1 MPLALLVSAQRQL
14 RVMGTDIVR
23 TPGTL
28 AGPYGDL
35 ETPVE
40 PDGDAR
46 VSEDTRRLRERIA
59 NTSKAVLHSL
69 DELVGAVIGKRLEQ
83 VNEGLPVR
91 ARKPAVKRASP
102 AENQAV
108 IPDREQGNSWRY
120 LVLSVL

>member
-1 MPLALLVSAQRQL
+1 
-14 RVMGTDIVR
+14 MGTDIVR

-40 PDGDAR
+40 PDGDAG

-83 VNEGLPVR
+83 VNEACANMLAIPFVNFFGDIVAYQRNQGRGP
-91 ARKPAVKRASP
+91 ARPKTR
-102 AENQAV
+102 
-108 IPDREQGNSWRY
+108 R
-120 LVLSVL
+120 

>member
-1 MPLALLVSAQRQL
+1 VPSALLVSAQRQL

-40 PDGDAR
+40 PDGDAG

-83 VNEGLPVR
+83 VNEGL
-91 ARKPAVKRASP
+91 
-102 AENQAV
+102 
-108 IPDREQGNSWRY
+108 REYACHTLHQFFRRHRC
-120 LVLSVL
+120 

>member
-1 MPLALLVSAQRQL
+1 
-14 RVMGTDIVR
+14 MGTDIVR

-59 NTSKAVLHSL
+59 KTSKAVLHSL

>member
-1 MPLALLVSAQRQL
+1 VKFGLRDYRPRSGVPSALLVSAQRQL

-40 PDGDAR
+40 PDGDAG

-59 NTSKAVLHSL
+59 NTSKAVLPSL

-91 ARKPAVKRASP
+91 ARSR
-102 AENQAV
+102 
-108 IPDREQGNSWRY
+108 R
-120 LVLSVL
+120 